1 MFESLNDSASQPDR
15 SIVAVPQNDQLGA
28 RQPAGPS
35 ISADAG
41 QPAGASGSADAGQ
54 PAGAG
59 IAADAS
65 QPGGACGAPSISP
78 EGWEVADCFF
88 ELIGSIIGHAE
99 QIAQRMC
106 IPSPFVKALHMLERP
121 MAMKELGKRMHCDPS
136 FVTLIADMLEK
147 RGLARREAHAAD
159 RRVKNLVLTED
170 GLTLKH
176 RVEAEIVARMPWNRA
191 LDDAERVQLLALI
204 RKMLNAEKALP
215 DDARAD
221 DAQAGNA
228 AAAPGA
234 EAVDTAGSLADL
246 LLPGLRQHASPATS
260 SPRVRRGR

>member
-1 MFESLNDSASQPDR
+1 MIQLVNLDR

-28 RQPAGPS
+28 RQPAGAS
-35 ISADAG
+35 IPADAR
-41 QPAGASGSADAGQ
+41 QPAGASTAAG
-54 PAGAG
+54 
-59 IAADAS
+59 AS
-65 QPGGACGAPSISP
+65 QPGGTCEAPSISP

-159 RRVKNLVLTED
+159 RRVKNLVLTDD
-170 GLTLKH
+170 GLALKH
-176 RVEAEIVARMPWNRA
+176 RVEAEIVAWMPWNRA

-215 DDARAD
+215 DDGQAD
-221 DAQAGNA
+221 DAGDGA
-228 AAAPGA
+228 AASGA
-234 EAVDTAGSLADL
+234 KTADTAGSLADL
-246 LLPGLRQHASPATS
+246 LLPGLHEHASP
-260 SPRVRRGR
+260 RH